1 MADGPEDNLIE
12 DCLEALASLKG
23 SFSSST
29 SYRSPAY
36 PKSSDESAPPPK
48 RQSSEA
54 KKDTFQDT
62 KIIVPTL
69 TNPNHDDSTRSDRSF
84 ESHEVVFNTTGY
96 TKPKLTNKP
105 KSKQR
110 PRSKSKPIDVPQS
123 EYAIP
128 SLMTILM
135 SGSACSTSAPSS
147 SSFLGDISLLRKTS
161 LPPDFRDDAA
171 ANPTKTATKTALIA
185 PTSSINPPPSATNP
199 SSSSSSTG
207 THQRDRKRR
216 YEWLSPYAYV
226 KDPDARARIAEL
238 EGRLVEETQRRK
250 VIEEEIRSKQSQ
262 NDLLSPKSLQNQL
275 PQQQQQQTQGPQS
288 QQQGFPLQ
296 IKPGQ
301 EFIPLAI
308 WPRRISEQNPSEA
321 GRIQLPVAAEA
332 AAEAA
337 AAAAVAA
344 AATGTTVKAQND
356 TSGGGDAGQ
365 KKKRQYRRYNKK
377 MFNSITDTD
386 SVIQNTFVQK
396 KQQEVIHQILQ
407 SKAGVN
413 AATAGLIPGVKTSTN
428 PIQQQQQQQQP
439 PSNLMYDKDGDAIMA
454 AASMTVP
461 TKMNA
466 VPSFGNSGSSVPASF
481 MFPEPQQQ
489 QHQHQQQQQESPTTL
504 LLPQIKKE

>member
-1 MADGPEDNLIE
+1 MSDGPEDNLIE
-12 DCLEALASLKG
+12 DCLEALASLK
-23 SFSSST
+23 ST
-29 SYRSPAY
+29 SHKFPDYL
-36 PKSSDESAPPPK
+36 KGSDESAPPPK
-48 RQSSEA
+48 RQSSEV
-54 KKDTFQDT
+54 KKPPSQDPEIKVT
-62 KIIVPTL
+62 SL
-69 TNPNHDDSTRSDRSF
+69 TNPNYDDPSRAERSL

-110 PRSKSKPIDVPQS
+110 PRSKSKPIDIPQS

-147 SSFLGDISLLRKTS
+147 SSFLGDISLLRKTT

-171 ANPTKTATKTALIA
+171 ASPAKVATKTALVA
-185 PTSSINPPPSATNP
+185 PTTSANPPSSATNP
-199 SSSSSSTG
+199 SSSSTG

-262 NDLLSPKSLQNQL
+262 NDLLSPAGLQHQ
-275 PQQQQQQTQGPQS
+275 PS
-288 QQQGFPLQ
+288 QQQGQQQAFPLQ

-301 EFIPLAI
+301 EFISLAI
-308 WPRRISEQNPSEA
+308 WPRRLSDQSPSEA

-344 AATGTTVKAQND
+344 AATGTTVKGQND
-356 TSGGGDAGQ
+356 ATGNGDAGQ

-377 MFNSITDTD
+377 MLNSITDTD

-407 SKAGVN
+407 SKAGAN
-413 AATAGLIPGVKTSTN
+413 AATAGLIPRVRSPNN
-428 PIQQQQQQQQP
+428 PIQQPQQPQQQ

-454 AASMTVP
+454 TSSLNIPANTGALP
-461 TKMNA
+461 
-466 VPSFGNSGSSVPASF
+466 PFRGSSSSISASL
-481 MFPEPQQQ
+481 MFPEAQQQQQQ
-489 QHQHQQQQQESPTTL
+489 QHQDSSTSP